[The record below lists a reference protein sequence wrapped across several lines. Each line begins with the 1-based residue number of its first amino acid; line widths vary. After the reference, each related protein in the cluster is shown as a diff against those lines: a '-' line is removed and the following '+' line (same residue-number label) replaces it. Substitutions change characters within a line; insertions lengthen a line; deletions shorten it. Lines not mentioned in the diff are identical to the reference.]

1 MPFSNAGLPA
11 CVSPEAQ
18 RRPSRVGLLAY
29 QAERSSAASP
39 RMEPMLRD
47 LQIAG
52 SSNAGLPACDR
63 PEAQR
68 RRSRVGLLAY
78 QAERSSAAS
87 PRMEPM
93 LRDPQIAGST
103 NAGLPACD
111 RPEAQRRRSRV
122 GLLAYPA
129 ERSSAA
135 SPRMEPTLRD
145 PQIAGSSNAGLPSC
159 DRPEPQRRQYGR
171 AALGSVGQEAYVTAG
186 RPVVAASLAAFV
198 LFASVAFAQPTLK
211 VRLKPAVD
219 SSTIEMPL
227 ERYVAAVVAAEA
239 GTLES
244 DEALR
249 AIAVAARTYAIHFR
263 GRHRDEGYDLC
274 GTTHCQRVEPGMV
287 TARMTAA
294 ADATAGE
301 LLWYRGTVALAL
313 YSRDCGGRTEEGDA
327 PYLRSHPDP
336 YCKPNPWRWS
346 ATPREIA
353 DALTRSGLRVPR
365 ELASIGVARRTESGR
380 VWEAALIGGGE
391 SVRVAA
397 ASLRLAIGRTMG
409 FATIRSDWWEAKAAG
424 GRIEFTGRGE
434 GHGVGLCQR
443 GADAMGAAGKTWREI
458 LAFYYPGAS
467 VGKTAQGFDWTRF
480 TGESVTLLTT
490 QGDAD
495 RSVLAIA
502 ERAIRTVAAR
512 TSWPVPQGIEVRVY
526 PDVESFR
533 NATAEPGW
541 VAAHTRGRR
550 IDLQPAAVLRS
561 CGALEST
568 LLHEIAH
575 TFVESR
581 AAPGLPLWFREGL
594 ADYLS
599 GGAGRG
605 EEGGDA
611 DIAQRG
617 SEKQARAANRAASA
631 RVAALISQQGLPAVL
646 SYVQKGLPPRVSA
659 PASTSKPGR

>member
-1 MPFSNAGLPA
+1 MELILHDPQIAGFSNAGLPA
-11 CVSPEAQ
+11 CVSSEA
-18 RRPSRVGLLAY
+18 
-29 QAERSSAASP
+29 
-39 RMEPMLRD
+39 
-47 LQIAG
+47 
-52 SSNAGLPACDR
+52 
-63 PEAQR
+63 
-68 RRSRVGLLAY
+68 
-78 QAERSSAAS
+78 
-87 PRMEPM
+87 
-93 LRDPQIAGST
+93 
-103 NAGLPACD
+103 
-111 RPEAQRRRSRV
+111 
-122 GLLAYPA
+122 
-129 ERSSAA
+129 
-135 SPRMEPTLRD
+135 
-145 PQIAGSSNAGLPSC
+145 
-159 DRPEPQRRQYGR
+159 QRRQYGR
-171 AALGSVGQEAYVTAG
+171 AALGSAGQEARLTAG
-186 RPVVAASLAAFV
+186 RPVVAGSLAAFV
-198 LFASVAFAQPTLK
+198 FFASVAFAQPTLK

-263 GRHRDEGYDLC
+263 GRHHDEGYDLC
-274 GTTHCQRVEPGMV
+274 GTTHCQRAEPGMI
-287 TARMTAA
+287 TARITAA
-294 ADATAGE
+294 TDATAGE

-313 YSRDCGGRTEEGDA
+313 YSRDCGGRTEEGEA

-336 YCKPNPWRWS
+336 YCSPNPWRWS

-365 ELASIGVARRTESGR
+365 ELASVGVARRTESGR

-397 ASLRLAIGRTMG
+397 ESLRLAVGRGLG
-409 FATIRSDWWEAKAAG
+409 FATIRSDWWEATTSG

-443 GADAMGAAGKTWREI
+443 GANAMGAAGKTWREI
-458 LAFYYPGAS
+458 LAFYYHGTS
-467 VGKTAQGFDWTRF
+467 VGKTARGLEWTRLS
-480 TGESVTLLTT
+480 GESVALFTT
-490 QGDAD
+490 QDDAD

-502 ERAIRTVAAR
+502 ERAVRTVAAR
-512 TSWPVPQGIEVRVY
+512 TLWPVPQGIEVRVY

-550 IDLQPAAVLRS
+550 IDLQPAAVLRLH
-561 CGALEST
+561 GALEST

-575 TFVESR
+575 VFVESQ

-605 EEGGDA
+605 GEGGDA
-611 DIAQRG
+611 QIAQRG
-617 SEKQARAANRAASA
+617 SESQARAANRAAGA

-646 SYVQKGLPPRVSA
+646 SYVQKGLPPHVSA
-659 PASTSKPGR
+659 SAATSTPGK